1 MSKRIAALLIA
12 VVSAACGHVAS
23 LSPTA
28 PSPASATPI
37 MGAARL
43 SAVQLSA
50 WFTGR
55 SPQPGGGYAASVSIA
70 ELTRYY
76 IEEGAAE
83 GVAGDVAFT
92 QSVLET
98 GWFRFGGVVPAA
110 FNNFAGIGATDTDPS
125 PARFPDARTGVRAQ
139 IQHLRA
145 YADPTA
151 ITCAVPPLA
160 NPCVDPRFAL
170 VTPKG
175 RARNWDDL
183 GNGNWATSTTYAT
196 SILKLYDEARAF
208 GPTR

>member
-1 MSKRIAALLIA
+1 MSTRIATLLIA
-12 VVSAACGHVAS
+12 VVSVACGRVAS
-23 LSPTA
+23 ISPTA
-28 PSPASATPI
+28 PSPTGVTPI

-43 SAVQLSA
+43 SAGQLSA

-55 SPQPGGGYAASVSIA
+55 SPQPGGGYAATVSIA
-70 ELTRYY
+70 ELSRYY

-98 GWFRFGGVVPAA
+98 GWFRFGGVVPAT
-110 FNNFAGIGATDTDPS
+110 FNNFAGIGATDTDPA

-145 YADPTA
+145 YADA
-151 ITCAVPPLA
+151 AAVTCSVPPLA

-170 VTPKG
+170 VLPKG

-183 GNGNWATSTTYAT
+183 GNGNWATAPTYAT
-196 SILKLYDEARAF
+196 SILKLYDEARTF
-208 GPTR
+208 GLTR